1 MTLHKLDKVIE
12 ELELKK
18 KWKIEGLSIRSK
30 LYHARKKYHEL
41 VASKN
46 NNETD
51 KYETWAIYTA
61 LDLPVPIKRKIRI
74 NYGVKGKRRHL

>member
-1 MTLHKLDKVIE
+1 MALYKLDKVIE

-18 KWKIEGLSIRSK
+18 KWKIEGLSVRSK

-46 NNETD
+46 NNGTD

-61 LDLPVPIKRKIRI
+61 LGLSVPIKSRKRI
-74 NYGVKGKRRHL
+74 NYGVKGKRRNL

>member
-1 MTLHKLDKVIE
+1 MALYKLDKVIE

-18 KWKIEGLSIRSK
+18 KWKIEGLSVRSK

-46 NNETD
+46 NNGTD
-51 KYETWAIYTA
+51 K
-61 LDLPVPIKRKIRI
+61 
-74 NYGVKGKRRHL
+74 

>member
-18 KWKIEGLSIRSK
+18 KWKIEGLSVKSK
-30 LYHARKKYHEL
+30 LYNARKKYHEL

-46 NNETD
+46 NNET
-51 KYETWAIYTA
+51 E
-61 LDLPVPIKRKIRI
+61 
-74 NYGVKGKRRHL
+74 